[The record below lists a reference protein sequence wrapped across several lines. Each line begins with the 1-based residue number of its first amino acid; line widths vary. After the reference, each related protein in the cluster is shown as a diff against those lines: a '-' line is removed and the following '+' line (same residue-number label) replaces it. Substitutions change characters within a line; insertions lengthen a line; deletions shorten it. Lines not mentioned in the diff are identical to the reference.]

1 MYDAIILIIIFGSI
15 VSIISVCEKEKTKRQ
30 RIKMEAAL
38 RQEELE
44 RGYKPGSYS
53 SYSGNENEA
62 FDTSSHHMTRE
73 DLEKGIR
80 DLEERIKN
88 LDTIRKNRKEQ

>member
-1 MYDAIILIIIFGSI
+1 
-15 VSIISVCEKEKTKRQ
+15 
-30 RIKMEAAL
+30 MEAAL

-53 SYSGNENEA
+53 SYSKDEEDEDL
-62 FDTSSHHMTRE
+62 DTSSHHMTRDE
-73 DLEKGIR
+73 LEKGIR

-88 LDTIRKNRKEQ
+88 LDTIRKNRKE